1 MICNFVEVCEYLL
14 SIIEEEVN
22 LEIHDS
28 SDNTKRE
35 QLDVTLTQNW
45 HECTTKTGHKV
56 EHLDKT
62 TKSRKNIDVSQRE
75 TYPSL

>member
-35 QLDVTLTQNW
+35 QLDVTLTQN
-45 HECTTKTGHKV
+45 
-56 EHLDKT
+56 
-62 TKSRKNIDVSQRE
+62 
-75 TYPSL
+75 